1 MEAGPGCCLP
11 THHRSGRFITA
22 RSPFGLRSRIS
33 CLTFRGPEL
42 GGKLG
47 RLLLCILQFPS
58 VILPRNNHRP
68 TVTGNGRN
76 GSAHNHKRCRANWRN
91 LQTGSEGVM
100 GSERGRAGE
109 GREGGRDGRG
119 ERGQR
124 RVCRQKV
131 AEQIDKLQAVMR
143 GFVMR
148 SSV

>member
-100 GSERGRAGE
+100 GSERGRG
-109 GREGGRDGRG
+109 GREGGMDEENEGRDESADKRLQS
-119 ERGQR
+119 RLTN
-124 RVCRQKV
+124 CRQ
-131 AEQIDKLQAVMR
+131 
-143 GFVMR
+143 
-148 SSV
+148 S